1 MNTLIIFTWLG
12 NVILDTL
19 GQLAFKRAATVSK
32 EGEGWHYWVNL
43 FSNGWLW
50 VGIGSY
56 VGEFLLWLAFLT
68 LVPLSEGILLGS
80 VNIIA
85 VMVVGRILFKEK
97 LTPLR
102 LTGILLVASGVAVVG
117 AFHETD
123 YLLSCRVCVPD
134 VFRHTRAV

>member
-1 MNTLIIFTWLG
+1 MA
-12 NVILDTL
+12 
-19 GQLAFKRAATVSK
+19 LAASAYRRTATVSK

-117 AFHETD
+117 AF
-123 YLLSCRVCVPD
+123 S
-134 VFRHTRAV
+134 

>member
-1 MNTLIIFTWLG
+1 M
-12 NVILDTL
+12 
-19 GQLAFKRAATVSK
+19 
-32 EGEGWHYWVNL
+32 
-43 FSNGWLW
+43 
-50 VGIGSY
+50 GIGSY

-117 AFHETD
+117 AF
-123 YLLSCRVCVPD
+123 S
-134 VFRHTRAV
+134 

>member
-1 MNTLIIFTWLG
+1 MNTLVILTWLG

-19 GQLAFKRAATVSK
+19 GQLAFKRAATISK

-50 VGIGSY
+50 VGIGAY

-117 AFHETD
+117 AF
-123 YLLSCRVCVPD
+123 S
-134 VFRHTRAV
+134 